1 MNLVFYS
8 IILNNHQANVA
19 DELWRIL
26 GDDYRFVELVAPCE
40 GNAKGGTDDYASRPY
55 LLKAWLS
62 EEAWQ
67 EALRLARTAD
77 CCVFS
82 GLSALPFEK
91 ERMRLGLL
99 SFDMSERWMKRGWLN
114 ALSPTIR
121 RMVMA
126 YWQGGWARKPIYK
139 LCNGAFVC
147 PDQLKLRTF
156 SDKCYK
162 WGYFT
167 QVGDFDVEALLDV
180 STTNITPLMWCSRYL
195 SWKHPELPVLA
206 AKRLKDRGYRL
217 VIDMYGTGEHEER
230 TRRLAHDVDVEDVVR
245 FKGTLPNDQLMAEM
259 RRHEIFLFT
268 SDRNEGWGAV
278 ANESMANGCALV
290 ASDAIGSVP
299 YLVKD
304 GENGLMFRSAATNS
318 SFDNVDESALNDLTE
333 KVMWLLDNKPKLNE
347 IRKNAVLTMQKT
359 WSPENAA
366 RSLLQLINDLRNG
379 KDSSIMDGPCSK
391 A

>member
-1 MNLVFYS
+1 MKLVFYS

-19 DELWRIL
+19 DELWRKL
-26 GDDYRFVELVAPCE
+26 GDEYRFVELVAPCE

-55 LLKAWLS
+55 LLKAWQS
-62 EEAWQ
+62 EEEWK
-67 EALRLARTAD
+67 EAMQLARTAD

-82 GLSALPFEK
+82 GLPALPFEK

-99 SFDMSERWMKRGWLN
+99 SFDMSERWMKRGWPN
-114 ALSPTIR
+114 AFSPAIR
-121 RMVMA
+121 RMIMA
-126 YWQGGWARKPIYK
+126 YWTGGWARKPIYK

-156 SDKCYK
+156 PGKCYK

-167 QVGDFDVEALLDV
+167 QVGDFDVEASLDV

-206 AKRLKDRGYRL
+206 AKRLKDRGYRF

-259 RRHEIFLFT
+259 SRHEIFLFT

>member
-1 MNLVFYS
+1 MRLVFYS

-19 DELWRIL
+19 DELWRKL
-26 GDDYRFVELVAPCE
+26 GDEYRFVELVAPCE

-55 LLKAWLS
+55 LLKAWQS
-62 EEAWQ
+62 EEEWK
-67 EALRLARTAD
+67 EAMQLARTAD

-82 GLSALPFEK
+82 GLPALPFEK

-156 SDKCYK
+156 PGKCYK

-167 QVGDFDVEALLDV
+167 HVGDFDVEASLDV
-180 STTNITPLMWCSRYL
+180 STSNITPLMWCSRYL

-206 AKRLKDRGYRL
+206 AKRLKDRGYRF

-259 RRHEIFLFT
+259 SRHEIFLFT

-333 KVMWLLDNKPKLNE
+333 KVMSLLDNKPKLNE

>member
-1 MNLVFYS
+1 MKLVFYS

-19 DELWRIL
+19 DELWRML
-26 GDDYRFVELVAPCE
+26 GDEYRFVELVAPCE

-55 LLKAWLS
+55 LLKAWQS
-62 EEAWQ
+62 EEEWK
-67 EALRLARTAD
+67 EAMQLARTAD

-82 GLSALPFEK
+82 GLPALPFEK

-156 SDKCYK
+156 PGKCYK

-167 QVGDFDVEALLDV
+167 HVGDFDVEASLDV

-206 AKRLKDRGYRL
+206 AKRLKERGYRFM
-217 VIDMYGTGEHEER
+217 IDMYGTGEHKER
-230 TRRLAHDVDVEDVVR
+230 TRRLAHDLDVEDVVR

-259 RRHEIFLFT
+259 RRHDIFLFT

-304 GENGLMFRSAATNS
+304 GENGLMFRSAATNT
-318 SFDNVDESALNDLTE
+318 SFDNVDESTLNDLTE